1 MLRQR
6 KILILIFFL
15 FFFDVVYGCERPEIK
30 KEIKGKIEPP
40 MTDCS
45 TTSMLSTF
53 FPVAFSRNMIFL
65 NDFISLLR
73 RVFSSKEYDY

>member
-1 MLRQR
+1 M
-6 KILILIFFL
+6 
-15 FFFDVVYGCERPEIK
+15 YGCERPEIK

-40 MTDCS
+40 KKLLHNIYAVD
-45 TTSMLSTF
+45 F
-53 FPVAFSRNMIFL
+53 FPCSIFLAIWFFL

>member
-1 MLRQR
+1 M
-6 KILILIFFL
+6 
-15 FFFDVVYGCERPEIK
+15 YGCERPEIK

-40 MTDCS
+40 MKLLHNIYTVDSFPCS
-45 TTSMLSTF
+45 IFL
-53 FPVAFSRNMIFL
+53 AMIFL